1 MLTVRTVF
9 FSLFAKSHF
18 NRFRFFLLHP
28 GWFNIKVVFG
38 FQNLR
43 LCFAALRRK
52 LLLDRHA
59 ILQEGSVHHPS
70 PGMYP
75 SQVLQDMHLA
85 LLIYFNSRA

>member
-38 FQNLR
+38 FPESKAVLR
-43 LCFAALRRK
+43 C
-52 LLLDRHA
+52 
-59 ILQEGSVHHPS
+59 PS
-70 PGMYP
+70 KKVAYRSPRYP
-75 SQVLQDMHLA
+75 A
-85 LLIYFNSRA
+85 GR